1 MATTRKADVPQ
12 EGSFKSAPKKRAL
25 SKYQQM
31 MQRDAAMLAYNA
43 QMYANKRA
51 SKNWV
56 GTNLSKVIYNARFV
70 PANTSRIDIGALT
83 RGPSYFVVH
92 RGGVNPKACT
102 LINLIREFTYTN
114 RKASTHWIIGKDGT
128 LVQMVDL
135 ADAAF
140 HTGTTKSPNNYDSV
154 GAELEGAIGEG
165 FTDAQLNTLANLLK
179 ALSIIYPL
187 TIDRTHI
194 VGHSEILHGK
204 YDPGK
209 NFPYNRVIEMAKAAP
224 AIAKTAVFKPSFDMR
239 DTVQE
244 AASDTLLK
252 ASASH
257 TKEMKALMS
266 GAAGT
271 MNARMRALNMLFSG
285 RDNIMSAATL
295 HTAQL
300 QANQSLLLA
309 NMLHMEDIY
318 STAFASPQE
327 NVEGLLYNF
336 NTGEFND

>member
-1 MATTRKADVPQ
+1 VATTRKDDVPQ
-12 EGSFKSAPKKRAL
+12 EGSFTSAPKQRQL

-43 QMYANKRA
+43 QVYANKRA

-56 GTNLSKVIYNARFV
+56 GTNLSKVIYNAKFV
-70 PANTSRIDIGALT
+70 PANSSRIDVGALT

-92 RGGVNPKACT
+92 RGGINPAACT
-102 LINLIREFTYTN
+102 LINLIREFTYAG
-114 RKASTHWIIGKDGT
+114 RKASTHWVIGKDGT

-140 HTGTTKSPNNYDSV
+140 HTGTSKSPNNYDSV

-179 ALSIIYPL
+179 VLSIVYPFTL
-187 TIDRTHI
+187 DRTHI
-194 VGHSEILHGK
+194 VGHSEILRGK
-204 YDPGK
+204 YDPGD
-209 NFPYNRVIEMAKAAP
+209 NFPYDRVIEMAKAAP
-224 AIAKTAVFKPSFDMR
+224 SVAKTAVFKPSFDMR
-239 DTVQE
+239 DTIQE

-257 TKEMKALMS
+257 SKEMKSLMA

-271 MNARMRALNMLFSG
+271 MNARMRAMNMLFAS
-285 RDNIMSAATL
+285 RDNIMAASAS
-295 HTAQL
+295 HTSHL
-300 QANQSLLLA
+300 QANQALLLA

-327 NVEGLLYNF
+327 NVTGLLYDF
-336 NTGEFND
+336 DTGEFND